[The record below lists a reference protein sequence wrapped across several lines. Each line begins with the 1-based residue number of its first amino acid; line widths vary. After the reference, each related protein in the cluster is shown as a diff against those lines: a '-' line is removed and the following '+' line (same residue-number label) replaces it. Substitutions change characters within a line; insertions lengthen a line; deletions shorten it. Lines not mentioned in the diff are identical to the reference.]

1 MSWFLKNHSDAGKKS
16 SFWDKENVWALK
28 HYTTILLY
36 GRSRLRAK
44 SVTRFIDMH
53 PVYCSDKLNN
63 VLRVSCV
70 GEEKALV
77 RELVVHQMKH
87 WTICLVFGLIAKLT
101 LNCGLQVK
109 KYDFPNLQKLVS
121 IRGEIGENTP
131 NT

>member
-1 MSWFLKNHSDAGKKS
+1 M
-16 SFWDKENVWALK
+16 
-28 HYTTILLY
+28 
-36 GRSRLRAK
+36 R
-44 SVTRFIDMH
+44 

-87 WTICLVFGLIAKLT
+87 WTIYLVFGLIAKLT